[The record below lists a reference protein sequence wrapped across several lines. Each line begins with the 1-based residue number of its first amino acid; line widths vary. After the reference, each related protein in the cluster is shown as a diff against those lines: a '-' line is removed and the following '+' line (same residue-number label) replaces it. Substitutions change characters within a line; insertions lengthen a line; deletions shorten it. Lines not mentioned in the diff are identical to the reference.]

1 MNKRQKEQM
10 NIHYQ
15 EQIGSRLINNLDGA
29 VGFKIGYEIAFDL
42 ADVSNQRELLIAYC
56 KYILDECNPQDVITI
71 DVFLKE
77 KSNL

>member
-42 ADVSNQRELLIAYC
+42 ADVSNQRELLIAYEIKMSSC
-56 KYILDECNPQDVITI
+56 SDEQAETKVDSYMASI
-71 DVFLKE
+71 
-77 KSNL
+77 SN